1 MGNISNIIDMMAIW
15 EIIAII
21 FGLPIIGIGLFYL
34 LKLEFRHKSAIGLSS
49 FFTLLTLALAQNE
62 IKIHYY
68 LGTSNAETL
77 LNESDL
83 LWDYSKY
90 VQSYEKLEQA
100 IRVARYQR
108 NNSALIAGYEKLT
121 DRYFKQSSYQEYLQL
136 TQWEIDLLEHSK
148 KFLQNDYDKN
158 NIDNNN
164 ENSQRFYHKLF
175 KIDVIRND
183 PFENNIYYLSTDRLS
198 PTYDQERII
207 RATYQRALIII
218 AQSIEA
224 GDQFIPYELLG
235 KFYSA
240 LSTIEESRNNIETAC
255 EYIQKSNY
263 YWHDFRPQIQSARLA
278 FKNGDHDKAHKI
290 IEEIRDNYNAF
301 GHSEENEFFVLEA
314 ASMELQQDHLSRAG
328 QILNTLLNHINNDL
342 ASYHQ
347 ELDKINFELKNNVAA
362 SNSNIYPSLRQ
373 IKSLRARKK
382 VVTDQLSEINNRY
395 SSNAYLKGLE
405 SKHLE
410 IKQEYEK
417 SYISIKD
424 AIKFAELASNQK
436 YLFKYHVR
444 AAGILNKSGYYDKAL
459 NHLTFA
465 KEVHD
470 GENGIIINSKRENDF
485 SRIYPE
491 IFLSQIGLKQFEK
504 AEDTLNNLYKIGR
517 SREYDQEPNIELFE
531 YYKGKVILFASKEEF
546 LRADIYYNDAIDF
559 LMKSAEQNEVVIN
572 PNISAESRFLNN
584 LYETYL
590 TELMQLRNS
599 VFPNQSE
606 HDFHKDRML
615 TH

>member
-278 FKNGDHDKAHKI
+278 FKNGDHDKAHQI

-314 ASMELQQDHLSRAG
+314 ASMELQQDHLGRAR

-347 ELDKINFELKNNVAA
+347 ELDKINFELKNNVTA

-382 VVTDQLSEINNRY
+382 VVSDQLSEINNRY

-444 AAGILNKSGYYDKAL
+444 AAGILNKSGHYDKAL

-504 AEDTLNNLYKIGR
+504 ADDTLNNLYQIGR

-546 LRADIYYNDAIDF
+546 LRAEIYYNDAIDF

-572 PNISAESRFLNN
+572 PNISAESRFVNN
-584 LYETYL
+584 MYETYL